1 MARATTLTRHR
12 YTEKFAF
19 TQIGGSSYLAGV
31 WAVEELANP
40 NCNSQI
46 FRLASTDQ

>member
-1 MARATTLTRHR
+1 MRRR

-19 TQIGGSSYLAGV
+19 TQIAGNSYLAGV

-46 FRLASTDQ
+46 FRLASSEQ